1 MVAPPDVDL
10 AVPEGVRLVHDE
22 APFEGPLAGCMTGL
36 IAAREPLVVV
46 AGGDMPSLEP
56 AVLALLIRALV
67 ASSADAALL
76 EHRGRRQQLP
86 FAVRT
91 GAGTDAARRLLAQG
105 ERRLGALTDRLPVR
119 VLAEEEWRPLDPD
132 ARTLRDVDEPGGPA
146 GRLANRARTHED
158 LRRRRSGGLRVWERG
173 AELEGISSGMGSRG
187 GRAERAARRRRAW
200 LGSAGCGEPRLPSRR
215 YPASRRWPRSGRAGR

>member
-1 MVAPPDVDL
+1 
-10 AVPEGVRLVHDE
+10 
-22 APFEGPLAGCMTGL
+22 MTGL

-46 AGGDMPSLEP
+46 AGGDMPSLDP

-105 ERRLGALTDRLPVR
+105 ERRLGALTDRLTVR
-119 VLAEEEWRPLDPD
+119 VLPEEEWRPLDPD
-132 ARTLRDVDEPGGPA
+132 ARTLRDIDEPA
-146 GRLANRARTHED
+146 D
-158 LRRRRSGGLRVWERG
+158 LPGSG
-173 AELEGISSGMGSRG
+173 A
-187 GRAERAARRRRAW
+187 
-200 LGSAGCGEPRLPSRR
+200 
-215 YPASRRWPRSGRAGR
+215 

>member
-1 MVAPPDVDL
+1 MTAAQLPAVSAIVLAGGRSARFGRDKLAEPVDGRPLLDRAVEATASVASEVIVVAPPDVDL

-56 AVLALLIRALV
+56 AVLALLVRALV
-67 ASSADAALL
+67 ASSADTALL

-132 ARTLRDVDEPGGPA
+132 ARTLRDVDEPG
-146 GRLANRARTHED
+146 D
-158 LRRRRSGGLRVWERG
+158 LPGT
-173 AELEGISSGMGSRG
+173 
-187 GRAERAARRRRAW
+187 
-200 LGSAGCGEPRLPSRR
+200 
-215 YPASRRWPRSGRAGR
+215 

>member
-1 MVAPPDVDL
+1 VTAAQLPAVSAIVLAGGRSARFGRDKLAAPVDGRPLLHHAAEAVAAVATDVIVVAPPDVDL

-46 AGGDMPSLEP
+46 VGGDMPSLEP
-56 AVLALLIRALV
+56 AVLALLVRALV

-76 EHRGRRQQLP
+76 EHRGGRQQLP

-91 GAGTDAARRLLAQG
+91 GAGTDVGRRLLAQG
-105 ERRLGALTDRLPVR
+105 ERRLGALTDRLAVR

-132 ARTLRDVDEPGGPA
+132 ARTLRDVDEPG
-146 GRLANRARTHED
+146 D
-158 LRRRRSGGLRVWERG
+158 LPGG
-173 AELEGISSGMGSRG
+173 
-187 GRAERAARRRRAW
+187 
-200 LGSAGCGEPRLPSRR
+200 
-215 YPASRRWPRSGRAGR
+215 